1 MSKDLDRVADFLFE
15 LGMLKRTPRSGFFF
29 LGSGRESVAEH
40 SFRCAAIGYTLG
52 KLCPEADE
60 RQVALICLF
69 HDAAEARTGDL
80 NYVHKKYDTADE
92 PQAEAD
98 LTAGLPFGEELACLL
113 QDFRQGDSLEVRLAK
128 DADQLDLLCSLVTE
142 RDRGNRQAD
151 EWIPFLLER
160 LQTDEGK
167 ALAESINSATSER
180 WWFARKGSYWVKAEG
195 PGGP

>member
-1 MSKDLDRVADFLFE
+1 MGEQMDRVADFFFE
-15 LGMLKRTPRSGFFF
+15 LGMLKRTPRTGFFF
-29 LGSGRESVAEH
+29 LGSGEESVAEH
-40 SFRCAAIGYTLG
+40 SFRTAAIGYTLG

-69 HDAAEARTGDL
+69 HDVAEARTGDM

-98 LTAGLPFGEELACLL
+98 LCAGLPFGPEIADWLR
-113 QDFRQGDSLEVRLAK
+113 DFREGDALEVRLAK

-160 LQTDEGK
+160 LQTEQGK
-167 ALAESINSATSER
+167 DLARAINSATSER
-180 WWFARKGSYWVKAEG
+180 WWFANKGEYWVKAEG